1 MPSFSQKSKRGW
13 WLIAPGRS
21 QRRIY
26 PSHPTMLLSQIAYWL
41 LEEKEDSFII
51 PKHWGSKKVPQ
62 PVQIMMSSLGKED
75 TYYALEDEDGLHSHH
90 LDGFT
95 SHLKKVS
102 DFLPEVTFFTSF
114 IYESYMLDILL
125 AKLPGLVLSGAAS
138 LSQQNYANGIRV
150 LETQTFPVHSFDEI
164 LVDFPSSK
172 KKNSL
177 ASANKLDND
186 GLGRIRIIQH
196 YIPTSTS
203 QNDIDSNRTITHK

>member
-1 MPSFSQKSKRGW
+1 
-13 WLIAPGRS
+13 
-21 QRRIY
+21 
-26 PSHPTMLLSQIAYWL
+26 MLLSQIAYWL

-125 AKLPGLVLSGAAS
+125 TKLPGLVLSGAQPVFRSKTMQTGFEYSRLKHFPCTVSMRFS
-138 LSQQNYANGIRV
+138 LTSRAA
-150 LETQTFPVHSFDEI
+150 
-164 LVDFPSSK
+164 
-172 KKNSL
+172 KKNAL

-203 QNDIDSNRTITHK
+203 QNDIDSNRTITHKWSAHVRW